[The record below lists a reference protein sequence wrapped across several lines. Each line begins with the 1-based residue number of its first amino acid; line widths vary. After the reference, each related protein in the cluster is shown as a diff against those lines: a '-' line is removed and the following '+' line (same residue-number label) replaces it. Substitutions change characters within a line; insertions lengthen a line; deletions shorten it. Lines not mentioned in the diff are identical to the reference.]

1 MAYQYEQSDKL
12 FDIIVSN
19 PPYVTHRE
27 KDEMEANV
35 LDYEP
40 HLALFVENDN
50 PLIFYK
56 AIANYA
62 FLNLVKNGFFMV
74 EINQYLGK
82 ETAQVFEEKGFTEI
96 EIIKDM
102 FGRERFIKGRK
113 NNV

>member
-1 MAYQYEQSDKL
+1 
-12 FDIIVSN
+12 
-19 PPYVTHRE
+19 
-27 KDEMEANV
+27 MEANV

-50 PLIFYK
+50 PLVFYK

-62 FLNLVKNGFFMV
+62 FLNLVNNGFFMV

>member
-1 MAYQYEQSDKL
+1 
-12 FDIIVSN
+12 
-19 PPYVTHRE
+19 VTHRE
-27 KDEMEANV
+27 KGEMEANV

-50 PLIFYK
+50 PLVFYK

-62 FLNLVKNGFFMV
+62 SLNLVNNGFFIV
-74 EINQYLGK
+74 EINQYLGT
-82 ETAQVFEEKGFTEI
+82 ETAEAFEEKGFVEI

-113 NNV
+113 Q